1 MSGVGGQGVGPGVG
15 RPGAGGPGPIQPP
28 PGFGAPS
35 GQVGPVPAPGPKPG
49 PRKQPRGPRR
59 NRRRAE
65 SRAGLLQRAVAVAF
79 VLLGLAVATAL
90 AWPIFQTPR
99 LILVA
104 AVAGVV
110 GAAIPLVAGWRR
122 WPALAGICLVAL
134 AFVALVVPLAVP
146 SGLAS
151 PSALLNGLRD
161 GIAGIVLGWKQLL
174 TLELP
179 LGDYQAVLVPFL
191 LVALVGT
198 ALATALATAPGS
210 RAIAA
215 APVVLLMSVF
225 GIAFGPTSGGTGIEL
240 LGTRIGAVREMAL
253 GLVALALALTW
264 LVVRAR
270 LIRRAALARA
280 RVDAGITTRGRSPI
294 GALVRR
300 RMLVVGLLGVALV
313 AGLAVTPALA
323 GVTPRST
330 LRTGAEPQLI
340 LRAQSTP
347 LSQYRGAFTADAY
360 SEPLFSVRGLG
371 SGGAGNGAD
380 GAGGTAGDRI
390 RLAVLDSWTGAEFRV
405 GDDERF
411 TRLPGGTPAT
421 GSRPVTIT
429 IEKGLDGVWMP
440 LPDGVQSAPA
450 FAGSRSTA
458 LADGFYLDRDSGAG
472 IQIAPSTAGRGVR
485 DGDSYTVQVA
495 PSRDVE
501 LGAPGRSSLLDTAAY
516 PQLNAWLKAQKQP
529 RTADGYRELVER
541 LRERGYLTHSL
552 DDDAAAKSWIAAL
565 SKQTSY
571 SFQPAYAGHSA
582 ARVETLFK
590 QLVDQQDSVGETADP
605 ELLVAALGDDEQFA
619 TAAALLGRALGYES
633 RVVVGV
639 RMSGLK
645 GSGVGTCDGTCTGSD
660 LAAWVEV
667 RSPGAADWTVI
678 DAEPQFEKL
687 PTIVTTGRQLPKNAT
702 VPEQPKVDT
711 VRPPTDQHDESR
723 SGQRPADDGGGLL
736 GALLPFLKPIGLGA
750 AALLL
755 LALPALVLLVAKRL
769 RRRARRGAAVPEVAV
784 VGAWAELVDT
794 WIDGGVDAGPG
805 TRRDQAGRL
814 GSPHASRLAVLA
826 DHAVFAEHPPTRQSV
841 AEAWRLVDAELA
853 RRTESLRWRHRL
865 RAAVTPVSFL
875 RALNGRMGA

>member
-1 MSGVGGQGVGPGVG
+1 MSGVAPGGPRGAGGVGAP
-15 RPGAGGPGPIQPP
+15 GGPGPIAPP
-28 PGFGAPS
+28 PGFGPPS
-35 GQVGPVPAPGPKPG
+35 GQVGPVPAPGPRPG
-49 PRKQPRGPRR
+49 PAKQPRGPRR
-59 NRRRAE
+59 RRRRAE
-65 SRAGLLQRAVAVAF
+65 SRSDLLQRAVAIAF

-99 LILVA
+99 LILLA

-110 GAAIPLVAGWRR
+110 GVAIPLVVGWRR
-122 WPALAGICLVAL
+122 WPALAGIGLVAL

-161 GIAGIVLGWKQLL
+161 GVAGIVLGWKQLL
-174 TLELP
+174 TLETP
-179 LGDYQAVLVPFL
+179 LGEYQAVLVPFL

-198 ALATALATAPGS
+198 AAATALATSPGA
-210 RAIAA
+210 RAVAA
-215 APVVLLMSVF
+215 VPVVLLMSVF
-225 GIAFGPTSGGTGIEL
+225 GIAFGATSGGAGIDL
-240 LGTRIGAVREMAL
+240 LGTRVGAVREMVL

-300 RMLVVGLLGVALV
+300 RMLVVGLLVVALV
-313 AGLAVTPALA
+313 AGLAVTPALS
-323 GVTPRST
+323 GITPRST

-347 LSQYRGAFTADAY
+347 LSQYRGSFTADAY
-360 SEPLFSVRGLG
+360 TEPLFSV
-371 SGGAGNGAD
+371 SGGAGAAGGGDAA
-380 GAGGTAGDRI
+380 GAGSGERM

-411 TRLPGGTPAT
+411 TRLPGGTPAS

-440 LPDGVQSAPA
+440 LPAGVQSAPT
-450 FAGSRSTA
+450 FSGSRATA

-472 IQIAPSTAGRGVR
+472 IQIAPSSAGRGLR

-501 LGAPGRSSLLDTAAY
+501 LGAPGRTSLLDTAAY

-552 DDDAAAKSWIAAL
+552 EEDAAAKSWIAAL

-571 SFQPAYAGHSA
+571 SFQPAYAGHST

-619 TAAALLGRALGYES
+619 TAAALLGRALGYET

-639 RMSGLK
+639 RMTALK

-667 RSPGAADWTVI
+667 RSPGAADWTVV

-723 SGQRPADDGGGLL
+723 SGQRPDDGDGGLL
-736 GALLPFLKPIGLGA
+736 GLLFPVLRPIGLA
-750 AALLL
+750 LAALLL
-755 LALPALVLLVAKRL
+755 LALPGLVLLVAKRL

-784 VGAWAELVDT
+784 VGAWAEVVDA
-794 WIDGGVDAGPG
+794 WIDGGVDAGAG
-805 TRRDQAGRL
+805 TRRDQAERL
-814 GSPHASRLAVLA
+814 GSPHAFRLAVLA